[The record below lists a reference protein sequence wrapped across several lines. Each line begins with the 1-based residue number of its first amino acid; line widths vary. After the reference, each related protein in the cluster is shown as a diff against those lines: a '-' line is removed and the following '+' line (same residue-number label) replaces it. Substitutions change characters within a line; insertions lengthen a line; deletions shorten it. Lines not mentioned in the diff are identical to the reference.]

1 MKKITLEHS
10 DDESRRNWHR
20 LFEGHLTVYLKN
32 PISIGEPVPHDR
44 TRAAKAMIA
53 MVCDPPL
60 GINYVP
66 QVELPPELKEQFMRI
81 RDGIAS
87 PTHALEA
94 LVGAEAVGALNR
106 AEGRT
111 GRGR

>member
-1 MKKITLEHS
+1 MTRLTPEHF
-10 DDESRRNWHR
+10 DDESRRYRHR
-20 LFEGHLTVYLKN
+20 LFEEYLTVYLKN
-32 PISIGEPVPHDR
+32 PIRIGESVPHER

-66 QVELPPELKEQFMRI
+66 QIELPPELEEQFMRI
-81 RDGIAS
+81 RDGAAS

-94 LVGAEAVGALNR
+94 LVGGEAIAALHA